1 MRINGTVAKDV
12 TRQIVTRV
20 FETFAE
26 NKQKVNVYS
35 LPGKSW
41 EFEKNVLVNHYVNN
55 REHTMLLCFENNVDS
70 FVVNFDIAKNVL
82 KDFIREHF
90 YIEDNKIKSQLTATK
105 QQDENGIY
113 IEYNNKDIE
122 VTNWPN
128 RSNHFEWF
136 DFCGNPSV
144 ERLNKIDLTAKNSVQ
159 IFTFTT
165 GWRCEDNVETSI
177 RQASENIPSREAILN
192 YFKNKIEGSEYKIVF
207 HLEYVSSRIP
217 MILIA
222 ISNDENVINKTFFS
236 SDIKI
241 AKPNKTVRI
250 KVDKTPIY
258 EALKSGMTTEQI
270 VEKLNVPSGTVS
282 ACKAWI
288 TMGK

>member
-26 NKQKVNVYS
+26 NKKGVCVYS
-35 LPGKSW
+35 LPGQSW
-41 EFEKNVLVNHYVNN
+41 EFEKSVLVNHYVNDRKFTFLN
-55 REHTMLLCFENNVDS
+55 CFEHNVDS
-70 FVVNFDIAKNVL
+70 FCVNWNIAKNVL
-82 KDFIREHF
+82 NSFICEKS
-90 YIEDNKIKSQLTATK
+90 YVNDYKIQVELESENQHLM
-105 QQDENGIY
+105 NGIRFVY
-113 IEYNNKDIE
+113 RNEDINTNENVYN
-122 VTNWPN
+122 TNIFVWY
-128 RSNHFEWF
+128 
-136 DFCGNPSV
+136 DFCGNPSI
-144 ERLNKIDLTAKNSVQ
+144 ERLNKIDLTSKNTVQ
-159 IFTFTT
+159 IFTFAT